1 MSHYRG
7 SCHCH
12 AVKFEIQTDEPLDPY
27 FRCNCSLCSRKGAV
41 MGQAPRSSL
50 QVTQGL
56 DDLSVYR
63 WNTQEAEHFFCKHCG
78 IYTHHVMRG
87 ATDYVG
93 VNMACVQGVDVFAVG
108 EVVVGGGS
116 KLSLVHERTP
126 APGSA

>member
-1 MSHYRG
+1 MPHYRG
-7 SCHCH
+7 SCHCN

-41 MGQAPRSSL
+41 MGQAPRAAL
-50 QVTQGL
+50 QVTQGQ

-63 WNTQEAEHFFCKHCG
+63 WNTQEAEHLFCKHCG

-93 VNMACVQGVDVFAVG
+93 VNMACVQGVDVFALG

-116 KLSLVHERTP
+116 KLSLVDERTP
-126 APGSA
+126 APGPA